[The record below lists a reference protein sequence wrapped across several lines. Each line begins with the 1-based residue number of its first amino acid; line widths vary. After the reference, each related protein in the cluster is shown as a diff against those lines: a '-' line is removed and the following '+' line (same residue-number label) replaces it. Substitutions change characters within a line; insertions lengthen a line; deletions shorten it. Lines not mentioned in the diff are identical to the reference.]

1 MTTPARPPAPG
12 ERLLPLLLLVP
23 AGLAIAEGVRLDGLV
38 SPSSAGAFP
47 LLAGVVMAGSAV
59 AIGVASWMR
68 RGAAQPVGGASALL
82 PPGVAAVGGL
92 FIAAL
97 AAMPWVGFHLSAF
110 LLLLLSVRL
119 LAGRGWLRAGLV
131 AALSVAAIHVVF
143 RIGLSVL
150 LPAGVLFR

>member
-23 AGLAIAEGVRLDGLV
+23 AGVAIAEGVRLDGLV

-59 AIGVASWMR
+59 AIGVSSWLR
-68 RGAAQPVGGASALL
+68 RGAARPVGGPAALV
-82 PPGVAAVGGL
+82 PWRVAAVGGL
-92 FIAAL
+92 FLAAL
-97 AAMPWVGFHLSAF
+97 GAMPWAGFHLSAF

-119 LAGRGWLRAGLV
+119 LSARGWLHAAVV
-131 AALSVAAIHVVF
+131 AVLSVAAIHLVF

-150 LPAGVLFR
+150 LPPGVLFR

>member
-12 ERLLPLLLLVP
+12 EGLLPLALLVP
-23 AGLAIAEGVRLDGLV
+23 AGVAIAEGVRLDGLV

-59 AIGVASWMR
+59 AIGASAWLR
-68 RGAAQPVGGASALL
+68 RGAGRPVGGVASLL
-82 PPGVAAVGGL
+82 PPRVAAVGGL
-92 FIAAL
+92 FLAAL
-97 AAMPWVGFHLSAF
+97 AAMPWAGFHLSAF

-131 AALSVAAIHVVF
+131 AALSVAAIHLVF
-143 RIGLSVL
+143 RLGFSVL

>member
-1 MTTPARPPAPG
+1 MTAPARPPAPG

-23 AGLAIAEGVRLDGLV
+23 AGVAIAEGVRLDGLA

-47 LLAGVVMAGSAV
+47 LVAGVVMAGSAA
-59 AIGVASWMR
+59 AIGVSSWLR
-68 RGAAQPVGGASALL
+68 RGAARPAGGGAALL
-82 PPGVAAVGGL
+82 PPRVAAVGGL
-92 FIAAL
+92 FVAAL
-97 AAMPWVGFHLSAF
+97 AAMPWLGFHLAAF

-119 LAGRGWLRAGLV
+119 LAGRGWLRAALV
-131 AALSVAAIHVVF
+131 AVLSIAAIHVVF

>member
-23 AGLAIAEGVRLDGLV
+23 AGMAIAEGVRLDGLV

-59 AIGVASWMR
+59 AIGVSSWRR
-68 RGAAQPVGGASALL
+68 RGAARPVGA
-82 PPGVAAVGGL
+82 VAAVLPPRVAAVSAL
-92 FIAAL
+92 FLAAL
-97 AAMPWVGFHLSAF
+97 AAMPWVGFHLAAF

-119 LAGRGWLRAGLV
+119 LSGRGWLRAVLV

-143 RIGLSVL
+143 RLGFSVL

>member
-1 MTTPARPPAPG
+1 MTAPARPPAPG

-23 AGLAIAEGVRLDGLV
+23 AGVAIAEGVRLDGLA

-47 LLAGVVMAGSAV
+47 LVAGVVMAGSAA
-59 AIGVASWMR
+59 AIGVSSWLR
-68 RGAAQPVGGASALL
+68 RGAARPAGGAAALL
-82 PPGVAAVGGL
+82 PPRVAAVGGL
-92 FIAAL
+92 FVAAL
-97 AAMPWVGFHLSAF
+97 AAMPWLGFHLAAF

-119 LAGRGWLRAGLV
+119 LAGRGWLRAALV
-131 AALSVAAIHVVF
+131 AVLSIAAIHVVF

>member
-12 ERLLPLLLLVP
+12 ERLLPLALLVP
-23 AGLAIAEGVRLDGLV
+23 AGVAIAEGVRLDGLV

-59 AIGVASWMR
+59 AIGASAWLR
-68 RGAAQPVGGASALL
+68 RGAARPVGGVAALL
-82 PPGVAAVGGL
+82 PPRVAAVGGL
-92 FIAAL
+92 FLAAL
-97 AAMPWVGFHLSAF
+97 AAMPWAGFHLSAF

-131 AALSVAAIHVVF
+131 AALSVAAIHLVF
-143 RIGLSVL
+143 RLGFSVL